1 MRVSVEEVHKYLS
14 LHSIK
19 NPLIIA
25 NQGIHR
31 SMAFKNS
38 SFDDDRSKA
47 LRSEVY
53 TVFYLFV
60 KQ

>member
-1 MRVSVEEVHKYLS
+1 MSVEEGHKYLS
-14 LHSIK
+14 LNSIK

-31 SMAFKNS
+31 SMALKNS

-47 LRSEVY
+47 LR
-53 TVFYLFV
+53 
-60 KQ
+60 